1 MSFNR
6 LLKRRKERSDRK
18 RFKEDMQNDK
28 KMERYYKN
36 KFLINKKWRKKQE
49 IQKQQNDFNNIE
61 SKANTRIRGNQEVRS
76 NSSIKKFY
84 KNWS

>member
-1 MSFNR
+1 
-6 LLKRRKERSDRK
+6 
-18 RFKEDMQNDK
+18 MQNDK

-36 KFLINKKWRKKQE
+36 NFLINKKWRKKQE